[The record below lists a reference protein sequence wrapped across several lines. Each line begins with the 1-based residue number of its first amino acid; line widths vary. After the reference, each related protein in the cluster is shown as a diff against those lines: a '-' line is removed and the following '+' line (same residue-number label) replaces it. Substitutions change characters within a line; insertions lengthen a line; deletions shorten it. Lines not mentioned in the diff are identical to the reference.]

1 MRKFIILTSHKLVE
15 EQIVDAKDRYGVQE
29 FVYLPTELQ
38 SLWSNVPA
46 DLDSL
51 ENYSKPLKS
60 WLEDVTHQGDV
71 VMIQG
76 DFGLSYNLI
85 DYAKSL
91 GLVTVY
97 ATTKRDSV
105 EKDGV
110 KISIFKHIRFRE
122 YREYREETMS

>member
-15 EQIVDAKDRYGVQE
+15 EQIVDAQTRYGVKQ
-29 FVYLPTELQ
+29 FVYLPEELQ
-38 SLWSNVPA
+38 KLWSNVPA

-60 WLEDVTHQGDV
+60 WLVTLSKQGDV

-85 DYAKSL
+85 DYAKRL
-91 GLVTVY
+91 GLITVY
-97 ATTKRDSV
+97 ATTKRDSI

-110 KISIFKHIRFRE
+110 KISVFKHIMFRE